1 MTSDVTPD
9 WGHSAADQLPLL
21 VTFQLSRYMAVF
33 DVIPTREQV
42 RFYSFAFYLSLDIIS
57 RQRKSFGWL
66 FFFECPC
73 HFDGRHFHRLLV
85 WVTVK
90 LRLFLQLLA
99 WWSDTRRNQPKQSQL
114 GPDWNLPR
122 LHLWGGFT
130 FRLWIMMVSLRWFLF
145 KRELVR
151 LWGILWSGYFKATWK
166 KKKKKNRY
174 TVA

>member
-1 MTSDVTPD
+1 MWRLTEVILLRTSSPCWSHFSWVVKHTK
-9 WGHSAADQLPLL
+9 
-21 VTFQLSRYMAVF
+21 YMEVF

-57 RQRKSFGWL
+57 TQRKSFCWL
-66 FFFECPC
+66 FFFFLMSLPFWWPPC
-73 HFDGRHFHRLLV
+73 SQAVGVSHSKTEAV
-85 WVTVK
+85 SA
-90 LRLFLQLLA
+90 A
-99 WWSDTRRNQPKQSQL
+99 WWSDARRNQPKQSQL
-114 GPDWNLPR
+114 GPDWNFPR

-166 KKKKKNRY
+166 KKKQKR
-174 TVA
+174 TL